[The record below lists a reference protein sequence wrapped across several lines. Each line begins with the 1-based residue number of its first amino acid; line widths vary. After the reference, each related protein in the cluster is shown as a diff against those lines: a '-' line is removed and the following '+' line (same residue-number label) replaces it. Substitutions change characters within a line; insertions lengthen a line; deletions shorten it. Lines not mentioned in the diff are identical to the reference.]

1 MTVRREER
9 LTVTAR
15 DDDAVSIL
23 SAIGE
28 IPAGA
33 QIVDMEISD
42 PHRNAM
48 GHRYGPNPVTF
59 TFKREV
65 TDA

>member
-9 LTVTAR
+9 LTVSSR
-15 DDDAVSIL
+15 DDDALSIVQ
-23 SAIGE
+23 AISE

-33 QIVDMEISD
+33 RLVDVELD
-42 PHRNAM
+42 AEHHNVM
-48 GHRYGPNPVTF
+48 GHRYGTRPVTF

>member
-9 LTVTAR
+9 LTVTSR
-15 DDDAVSIL
+15 DDDAVSIAA
-23 SAIGE
+23 AIAE

-33 QIVDMEISD
+33 RLVDVEMTMA
-42 PHRNAM
+42 RGNAM
-48 GHRYGPNPVTF
+48 GHRYGPTPVVF
-59 TFKREV
+59 IFKREV

>member
-9 LTVTAR
+9 LTVTSL
-15 DDDAVSIL
+15 DDDARSIAE
-23 SAIGE
+23 AISE

-33 QIVDMEISD
+33 RLVDVELSAA
-42 PHRNAM
+42 HENAM
-48 GHRYGPNPVTF
+48 GHRYGTRPVTF
-59 TFKREV
+59 IFKREA